1 MPLPERVIV
10 PVAVCRG
17 TLSLPV
23 PDELE
28 GVTNGSLANIIRFV
42 IFMLGIACLPNYI
55 QATVHAFKTRRRN
68 VWQFIPRSR
77 RLELIEISE

>member
-1 MPLPERVIV
+1 M

-42 IFMLGIACLPNYI
+42 NLSARKLY
-55 QATVHAFKTRRRN
+55 AE
-68 VWQFIPRSR
+68 S
-77 RLELIEISE
+77 LEVDLKSSS

>member
-28 GVTNGSLANIIRFV
+28 GVTNGSLANIIRLV
-42 IFMLGIACLPNYI
+42 MVTLSIACILTFVSDNCPLC
-55 QATVHAFKTRRRN
+55 QDM
-68 VWQFIPRSR
+68 PRKCLVIYSTK
-77 RLELIEISE
+77 LKVLKQS

>member
-28 GVTNGSLANIIRFV
+28 GVTNGSLANIIRFA
-42 IFMLGIACLPNYI
+42 ILTMLGIAFILTCVSDNCPLCPDMPRKCLVIYSTK
-55 QATVHAFKTRRRN
+55 QKVLK
-68 VWQFIPRSR
+68 
-77 RLELIEISE
+77 